1 MEQLLYFVLGV
12 LTVATL
18 VGVVNMFRTAV
29 QVKNLRDELQ
39 TIQDYVDTLARE
51 QDHREE
57 LLNRRIDGEIDRID
71 RIGDKTIDYADTL
84 NNNVH
89 DEMNKLYAYI
99 DSRTD
104 KLEDRINTKF
114 NDNTAFVDNMF
125 HEINSIKEGVLSK

>member
-18 VGVVNMFRTAV
+18 VGVVSMFRTAV

-57 LLNRRIDGEIDRID
+57 LLNRRIDGEIDRVD

-125 HEINSIKEGVLSK
+125 HEINSIKERVLSK

>member
-18 VGVVNMFRTAV
+18 VGVVSMFRTAV

-57 LLNRRIDGEIDRID
+57 LLNRRIDGEIDRVD

-104 KLEDRINTKF
+104 KLEDRINAKF

>member
-18 VGVVNMFRTAV
+18 VGVVSMFRTAV

-71 RIGDKTIDYADTL
+71 KMGDKLHDYADSL
-84 NNNVH
+84 HNVT
-89 DEMNKLYAYI
+89 ETNLEELYRYI

-104 KLEDRINTKF
+104 KLEDRLNTKF
-114 NDNTAFVDNMF
+114 NDNTAFVDNIF
-125 HEINSIKEGVLSK
+125 HEINSIKERVLSK

>member
-104 KLEDRINTKF
+104 KLEDRINAKF

-125 HEINSIKEGVLSK
+125 HEINSIKERVLSK

>member
-1 MEQLLYFVLGV
+1 
-12 LTVATL
+12 VATL
-18 VGVVNMFRTAV
+18 AGVVNMFRTAV

-125 HEINSIKEGVLSK
+125 HEINSIKERVLSK

>member
-84 NNNVH
+84 NNHVH

-104 KLEDRINTKF
+104 KLEDRFKAKF

-125 HEINSIKEGVLSK
+125 HEIKSIKDRVLSK

>member
-57 LLNRRIDGEIDRID
+57 LLNRRIDGEIDRVD

-125 HEINSIKEGVLSK
+125 HEINSIKERVLSK

>member
-104 KLEDRINTKF
+104 KLEDRINAKF

>member
-18 VGVVNMFRTAV
+18 VGVVSMFRTAV

>member
-125 HEINSIKEGVLSK
+125 HEINSIKERVLSK

>member
-104 KLEDRINTKF
+104 KLEDRLQTKF

-125 HEINSIKEGVLSK
+125 HEINSIKERVLSK

>member
-18 VGVVNMFRTAV
+18 VGVVSMFRTAV

-125 HEINSIKEGVLSK
+125 HEINSIKERVLSK

>member
-125 HEINSIKEGVLSK
+125 HEINSIKESVLSK